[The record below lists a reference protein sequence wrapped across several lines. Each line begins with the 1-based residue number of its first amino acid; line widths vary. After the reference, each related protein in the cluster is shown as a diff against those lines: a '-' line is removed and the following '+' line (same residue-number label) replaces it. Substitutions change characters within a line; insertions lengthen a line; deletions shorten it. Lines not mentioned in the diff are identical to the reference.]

1 MLDCLLM
8 ALTHRNLR
16 NIAKTVFKYL
26 NQYKMSVRYSSSYDD
41 FKKVLQNANNIVVL
55 TGAGVSAE
63 SGIPTFRGEGGLW
76 RTHRAA
82 DLATPTAFRANPSLV
97 WEFYHYRREV
107 AFKCQPNN
115 VRIFIIMLLS
125 NNC

>member
-1 MLDCLLM
+1 MH
-8 ALTHRNLR
+8 TNLKST
-16 NIAKTVFKYL
+16 AKTALKYL
-26 NQYKMSVRYSSSYDD
+26 NHYKMSVRYSSSYDD
-41 FKKVLQNANNIVVL
+41 FKKVLQKAKNIVVL

-76 RTHRAA
+76 RTHRAS

-115 VRIFIIMLLS
+115 V
-125 NNC
+125 